1 MPVMSHHLP
10 IPLQNQIFDV
20 VADSGNIKLLE
31 NGSGQKK

>member
-1 MPVMSHHLP
+1 MPVISHHLP

-20 VADSGNIKLLE
+20 VADGSNFQLLE